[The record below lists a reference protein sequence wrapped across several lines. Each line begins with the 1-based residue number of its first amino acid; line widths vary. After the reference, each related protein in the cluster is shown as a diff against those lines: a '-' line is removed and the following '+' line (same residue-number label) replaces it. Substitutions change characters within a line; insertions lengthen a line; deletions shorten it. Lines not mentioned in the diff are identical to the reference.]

1 MLEKEQHPSK
11 GSEDLRVFFKGRT
24 EWGEMIAES
33 LVLAW
38 TVSLAGVHIC
48 DSLTTVAFWVLD

>member
-1 MLEKEQHPSK
+1 MRIGDL
-11 GSEDLRVFFKGRT
+11 GSEGFFKGRT

-38 TVSLAGVHIC
+38 RINLGGEHLR
-48 DSLTTVAFWVLD
+48 DSLSTVAFWVHLSDSGF

>member
-1 MLEKEQHPSK
+1 M
-11 GSEDLRVFFKGRT
+11 GSEGFFKGRT

-48 DSLTTVAFWVLD
+48 DSLTTVAFWALD

>member
-1 MLEKEQHPSK
+1 MRIGDL
-11 GSEDLRVFFKGRT
+11 GSEGFFKGRT

-38 TVSLAGVHIC
+38 TVSLAGVHLC
-48 DSLTTVAFWVLD
+48 DSFSTVAFWVLDLSDSGF

>member
-1 MLEKEQHPSK
+1 MK
-11 GSEDLRVFFKGRT
+11 SEGFFKGRT

-38 TVSLAGVHIC
+38 TVSFAGVHLC
-48 DSLTTVAFWVLD
+48 DSLSTVAFWVLDLSDSGF